1 MTKMRS
7 KTMTVLAMALAGT
20 LFASPALADKP
31 AHAGGGKPDRHQ
43 AAPGDRGPGAKADRR
58 DDGPRNNQQRVD
70 QRERPRDADRRD
82 ARGDNRDR
90 DRDRDRDGDRDPDQR
105 RDRDGDYRDRR
116 DGGPRAGA
124 YFTERHREVVRSYYG
139 DRYRA
144 GHCPPG
150 LAKKRNGCMP
160 PGLAKQW
167 RIGYPLP
174 RDVRYYDA
182 PGDIVLRFGMPPEGH
197 RYVRVAADIL
207 LIAVGTGMVVDALE
221 DLNRM

>member
-7 KTMTVLAMALAGT
+7 KTMTVLAMAMALAGT

-90 DRDRDRDGDRDPDQR
+90 DRDRDGDRDRDQR

>member
-7 KTMTVLAMALAGT
+7 KTMTVLAITLAGT

-43 AAPGDRGPGAKADRR
+43 AAPGDRSPGAKADRR

-90 DRDRDRDGDRDPDQR
+90 DRDRDGDRDRDQL
-105 RDRDGDYRDRR
+105 RDRDGDYRDRP

-182 PGDIVLRFGMPPEGH
+182 PGDIVLRFGIPPEGH

-221 DLNRM
+221 DLNRR

>member
-1 MTKMRS
+1 MANLRS
-7 KTMTVLAMALAGT
+7 KTMAVLAMALAGT
-20 LFASPALADKP
+20 LLATPALADKP
-31 AHAGGGKPDRHQ
+31 AHAGGGKPDRQQ
-43 AAPGDRGPGAKADRR
+43 AGPGERGRGAKADRR
-58 DDGPRNNQQRVD
+58 DEGRKNNQQRVD
-70 QRERPRDADRRD
+70 QRDGDRRD

-90 DRDRDRDGDRDPDQR
+90 DGDRDRNQRHDRDD
-105 RDRDGDYRDRR
+105 DYRNGR

-139 DRYRA
+139 ERYQT

-150 LAKKRNGCMP
+150 LAKKHNGCMP
-160 PGLAKQW
+160 PGQAKKW
-167 RIGYPLP
+167 RVGYPLP

>member
-1 MTKMRS
+1 MANLRS
-7 KTMTVLAMALAGT
+7 KTMAVLAMALAGT
-20 LFASPALADKP
+20 LLATPALADKP
-31 AHAGGGKPDRHQ
+31 AHAGGGKPDRQQ
-43 AAPGDRGPGAKADRR
+43 AGPGERAQGAKSDRR
-58 DDGPRNNQQRVD
+58 DDGRKNNQQRVD
-70 QRERPRDADRRD
+70 QRDGDRRD

-90 DRDRDRDGDRDPDQR
+90 DRDRDGDRDRNQR
-105 RDRDGDYRDRR
+105 HDRDRDDDYRNGR

-150 LAKKRNGCMP
+150 LAKKHNGCMP
-160 PGLAKQW
+160 PGQAKKW
-167 RIGYPLP
+167 RVGYPLP

-221 DLNRM
+221 DLNRR

>member
-1 MTKMRS
+1 MRS

-43 AAPGDRGPGAKADRR
+43 AAPGDRSPGAKADRR
-58 DDGPRNNQQRVD
+58 DDGPRSNQQRVD

-90 DRDRDRDGDRDPDQR
+90 ERDRDGDRDRDQR

>member
-1 MTKMRS
+1 VSTSASARATPTVATPAATIATGIGIVTAIAIATSAATVTATTATDATAGREPAPTSPSATARS
-7 KTMTVLAMALAGT
+7 CG
-20 LFASPALADKP
+20 
-31 AHAGGGKPDRHQ
+31 
-43 AAPGDRGPGAKADRR
+43 
-58 DDGPRNNQQRVD
+58 
-70 QRERPRDADRRD
+70 
-82 ARGDNRDR
+82 
-90 DRDRDRDGDRDPDQR
+90 
-105 RDRDGDYRDRR
+105 
-116 DGGPRAGA
+116 
-124 YFTERHREVVRSYYG
+124 SYYG

>member
-1 MTKMRS
+1 MANLRS
-7 KTMTVLAMALAGT
+7 KTMAVLAMALAGT
-20 LFASPALADKP
+20 LLATPALADKP
-31 AHAGGGKPDRHQ
+31 AHAGGGKPDRQQ
-43 AAPGDRGPGAKADRR
+43 AGPGERGQGAKADRR
-58 DDGPRNNQQRVD
+58 DEGRKNNQQRVD
-70 QRERPRDADRRD
+70 QRDGDRRD

-90 DRDRDRDGDRDPDQR
+90 DGDRDRNQRHDRDD
-105 RDRDGDYRDRR
+105 DYRNGR

-150 LAKKRNGCMP
+150 LAKKHNGCMP
-160 PGLAKQW
+160 PGQAKKW
-167 RIGYPLP
+167 RVGYPLP

-182 PGDIVLRFGMPPEGH
+182 PGDIVLRFGIPPEGH

>member
-1 MTKMRS
+1 MANLRS
-7 KTMTVLAMALAGT
+7 KTMAVLAMALAGT
-20 LFASPALADKP
+20 LLATPALADKP
-31 AHAGGGKPDRHQ
+31 AHAGGGKPDRQQ
-43 AAPGDRGPGAKADRR
+43 AGPGERAQGAKSDHR
-58 DDGPRNNQQRVD
+58 DDGRKNNQQRVD
-70 QRERPRDADRRD
+70 QRDGDRRD

-90 DRDRDRDGDRDPDQR
+90 DGDRDRNQRHDRDRDD
-105 RDRDGDYRDRR
+105 DYRNGR

>member
-1 MTKMRS
+1 MTNLRS
-7 KTMTVLAMALAGT
+7 KTMAVLAMALAGT
-20 LFASPALADKP
+20 LLATPALADKP

-43 AAPGDRGPGAKADRR
+43 AAPGDRSPGAKADRR
-58 DDGPRNNQQRVD
+58 DDGPRSNQQRVD

-90 DRDRDRDGDRDPDQR
+90 DRDRDGDRDRDQR

-150 LAKKRNGCMP
+150 LAKKHNGCMP
-160 PGLAKQW
+160 PGQAKKW
-167 RIGYPLP
+167 RVGYPLP

>member
-1 MTKMRS
+1 MANRRS
-7 KTMTVLAMALAGT
+7 KTMAVLAMALAGT
-20 LFASPALADKP
+20 LLATPALADKP
-31 AHAGGGKPDRHQ
+31 AHAGGGKPDRQQ
-43 AAPGDRGPGAKADRR
+43 AGPGERAQGAKSDHR
-58 DDGPRNNQQRVD
+58 DDGRKNNQQRVD
-70 QRERPRDADRRD
+70 QRDGDRRD

-90 DRDRDRDGDRDPDQR
+90 DGDRDRNQRHDRDD
-105 RDRDGDYRDRR
+105 DYRNGR

-150 LAKKRNGCMP
+150 LAKKHNGCMP
-160 PGLAKQW
+160 PGQAKKW
-167 RIGYPLP
+167 RVGYPLP

-182 PGDIVLRFGMPPEGH
+182 PGDIVLRFGIPPEGH

-221 DLNRM
+221 DLNRR

>member
-58 DDGPRNNQQRVD
+58 DEGRKNNQQRVD
-70 QRERPRDADRRD
+70 QRDGDRRD

-90 DRDRDRDGDRDPDQR
+90 DGDRDRNQRHDRDD
-105 RDRDGDYRDRR
+105 DYRNGR

-150 LAKKRNGCMP
+150 LAKKHNGCMP
-160 PGLAKQW
+160 PGQAKKW
-167 RIGYPLP
+167 RVGYPLP

-221 DLNRM
+221 DLNRR